1 MPNGVN
7 GNVSR
12 RIDFSKIP
20 SVIQIP
26 NLIEVQR
33 RSYERFLQMNLL
45 PSERQDSGLQAVFN
59 SVFPITDFRGVAQLD
74 FVDYSIGNWEC
85 KCGSLRGLHHLR
97 RTCKQCGYT
106 VVTDPFKAG
115 DVLCQKCG
123 TFNKNEVDFCHKCG
137 DPVTLQLKYDVTEC
151 QERGM
156 TFAAP
161 LKVTIRLTLYDKES
175 ESGPRNI
182 LDIKE
187 QEVYFGEI
195 PLMTENGTF
204 IINGTERV
212 IVSQLHRSPGVFF
225 ESNAAKSYFLGK
237 LIPYRGSWVEFE
249 YDTKNILYVR
259 IDRKRKILG
268 TIFLRALG
276 LKSNPEILKAFYQI
290 ESITLKDRKL
300 YWKLSDGLR
309 GARLSKSIEH
319 PRSHE
324 TIVASGKKISPS
336 VFKELQKAHIIQV
349 EIGPHDL
356 EGAYAADDVVD
367 PSSGEVL
374 AEANNEI
381 TPSVLNSLIDAGI
394 QEISVFFLERDDIG
408 VVIGHTLKRDTI
420 KSREEALI
428 EMYRKLR
435 PGDPPT
441 LDTAT
446 ALFTGMFFDP
456 RKYDFSRV
464 GRLKFNIKLGY
475 YTKLKVRLDDKAA
488 QFEMEDARNLP
499 AANFYMVV
507 DQEKIYV
514 RKREGNVC
522 TEVERGCEGTLATE
536 HSENA
541 PVQLS
546 LDKRTLDPDD
556 FYATIRYLLN
566 LRKNPGGNYEVDDI
580 DHLGNRRVRAVGE
593 LLENQF
599 RLGLVRMERAI
610 KEKMSVYQEMSTA
623 MPHDLINAKPVM
635 AAIREF
641 FGSSQLSQF
650 MDQTNPLSEIT
661 HKRRLSALGPGG
673 LSRERAGFE
682 VRDVHPTHYG
692 RICPIETPEGP
703 NIGLISSLSC
713 YARINEYGFIES
725 PYRKVRGGRITDY
738 ITVTHGGDGPWKVG
752 EHVEQDEVKAL
763 NEELQQKKRKLVEFE
778 PYSFYLSAW
787 EEDRYVV
794 AQANV
799 PIDEKG
805 YIANELINARQAGNF
820 TLVRRENVHYVD
832 VSPKQLVS
840 VAASLIP
847 FLENDDANRALMG
860 SNMQRQSVPL
870 LRAQSPL
877 VGTGMEEVT
886 ARDSGAVVICKRDGI
901 VDSVDSERIIVRVEG
916 NGQSGQLS
924 REVGAD
930 IYQLIKFRRSNQNTC
945 VNQKPVVRK
954 GQRAKAGQVL
964 ADGPCTDHGELALGR
979 NVLVAFMPWRGY
991 NFEDA
996 ILVSEKLVK
1005 EDSYTSIHIEEFE
1018 IEARDTKL
1026 GPEEVT
1032 RDIPNVSE
1040 SLLRDLDESGVIRI
1054 GAYVKPGDVLVG
1066 KVTPKGETQLTPEEK
1081 LLRAIFGE
1089 KAGDV
1094 RDASLNCPPG
1104 IEGIVVDV
1112 KIFSRKG
1119 AEKDARAKSIEEG
1132 EVGRLEKNLNDE
1144 IRILNDERL
1153 NRLCTLLEGE
1163 KLQIDLHDEKTNKR
1177 LLTKGAELTREIL
1190 SRLSGRNLKRMK
1202 IVKKDPTLLEGI
1214 DEIEELTSRQI
1225 DILRKITAE
1234 KEHKLKKGDE
1244 LPPGVIKLVKVYIAM
1259 KRKLSVG
1266 DKMAGRHGNKGVI
1279 ARILPEEDMPY
1290 MPDGKPVE
1298 IVLNPLGVP
1307 SRMNVGQIL
1316 ETHLGWAA
1324 RELGNKVRNL
1334 LATNS
1339 HAEVFRQE
1347 LKGIFRGTPLTEQI
1361 DEIADDDLADYAR
1374 SLQDGVRFAT
1384 PVFDGATEKEI
1395 KAYLEKAGLSTSG
1408 KINLRDGMTGEP
1420 FEQPVTVG
1428 YIYMLKL
1435 SHLVDDKIHARS
1447 IGPYSLIT
1455 QQPLGGK
1462 AQFGG
1467 QRFGEMEVWALEAYG
1482 AACILQ
1488 ELLTAK
1494 SDDVYGRAKIY
1505 EAIVKGEAAIEPG
1518 VPESFNVL
1526 VRELQSLC
1534 LDVELIKKP
1543 KEQRPIPLGSE

>member
-1 MPNGVN
+1 MSSQNDLAPERV
-7 GNVSR
+7 
-12 RIDFSKIP
+12 DFSKIKTSIP
-20 SVIQIP
+20 IP
-26 NLIEVQR
+26 NLIEVQKN
-33 RSYERFLQMNLL
+33 SYEKFLQMDFL
-45 PSERQDSGLQAVFN
+45 PNEREDIGLQTVFT
-59 SVFPITDFRGVAQLD
+59 SVFPISDFRGVSQLE

-85 KCGSLRGLHHLR
+85 KCGNLKGLHHLR
-97 RTCKQCGYT
+97 STCRNPACGAT
-106 VVTDPFKAG
+106 IKTDPFHPG
-115 DVLCQKCG
+115 DILCTHCG
-123 TFNKNEVDFCHKCG
+123 TFNRNIVTFCNKCG
-137 DPVTLQLKYDVTEC
+137 DPVGLQLKYDQAEC
-151 QERGM
+151 EERGM
-156 TFAAP
+156 TYAAP
-161 LKVTIRLTLYDKES
+161 LKVTIRLTVYAKDPDTGQKS
-175 ESGPRNI
+175 VR
-182 LDIKE
+182 DIKE
-187 QEVYFGEI
+187 QEVFFGEI
-195 PLMTENGTF
+195 PLMTNNGTF

-225 ESNAAKSYFLGK
+225 ERVAAQGYFLGK
-237 LIPYRGSWVEFE
+237 IIPYRGSWVEFE
-249 YDTKNILYVR
+249 YDNKNLLYVR
-259 IDRKRKILG
+259 IDRKRKFYG
-268 TIFLRALG
+268 SVFLRALG
-276 LKSNPEILKAFYQI
+276 LETDEQIIRTFYRLTKI
-290 ESITLKDRKL
+290 NIKDAKL
-300 YWKLSDGLR
+300 QWNVDENLVGLKLSHAIATKAGEAVVPQGRKITAGLMR
-309 GARLSKSIEH
+309 E
-319 PRSHE
+319 
-324 TIVASGKKISPS
+324 IVKNKIAS
-336 VFKELQKAHIIQV
+336 V
-349 EIGPHDL
+349 EVAVNDL
-356 EGAYAADDVVD
+356 EGAFIAADVVD
-367 PSSGEVL
+367 MSTGEVM
-374 AEANNEI
+374 
-381 TPSVLNSLIDAGI
+381 IDANQELTPTVLGKLIEAGI
-394 QEISVFFLERDDIG
+394 ESFEVFFPERDEVG
-408 VVIGHTLKRDTI
+408 TVISATLRKDPVKTRKD
-420 KSREEALI
+420 ALI
-428 EMYRKLR
+428 EIYRKLR

-446 ALFTGMFFDP
+446 QLFEGMFFDA

-464 GRLKFNIKLGY
+464 GRMKFSIKIHDAPESP
-475 YTKLKVRLDDKAA
+475 VRTRADGSRYDPRILHP
-488 QFEMEDARNLP
+488 EDFHN
-499 AANFYMVV
+499 
-507 DQEKIYV
+507 
-514 RKREGNVC
+514 
-522 TEVERGCEGTLATE
+522 
-536 HSENA
+536 
-541 PVQLS
+541 
-546 LDKRTLDPDD
+546 
-556 FYATIRYLLN
+556 TIRYLLK
-566 LRKNPGGNYEVDDI
+566 LRKGIGVVDDI

-599 RLGLVRMERAI
+599 RIGLVRMERAI

-623 MPHDLINAKPVM
+623 MPHDLVNAKPVM

-713 YARINEYGFIES
+713 FARINDYGFIES
-725 PYRKVRGGRITDY
+725 PYKRVVDGVVIDEIKILNP
-738 ITVTHGGDGPWKVG
+738 GDTPFKVG
-752 EHVEQDEVKAL
+752 DILRREEIEKA
-763 NEELQQKKRKLVEFE
+763 NAELAPGRKQAEIE
-778 PYSFYLSAW
+778 AHCDYLSAW
-787 EEDRYVV
+787 EEDKYTI

-799 PIDEKG
+799 ELDENG
-805 YIANELINARQAGNF
+805 RIAPDLANARQAGNF
-820 TLVRRENVHYVD
+820 VLKSRDEIEYMD

-860 SNMQRQSVPL
+860 SNMQRQAVPL
-870 LRAQSPL
+870 LRGDAPY
-877 VGTGMEEVT
+877 VGTGMEYVT
-886 ARDSGAVVICKRDGI
+886 ARDSGAVVLCRRSGI
-901 VDSVDSERIIVRVEG
+901 VDSVDSERIIVRVDGTAHEG
-916 NGQSGQLS
+916 QMS

-930 IYQLIKFRRSNQNTC
+930 IYQMTKFKRSNQNTC
-945 VNQKPVVRK
+945 INQKPIVHQ
-954 GQRAKAGQVL
+954 GQRVVKTQVL
-964 ADGPCTDHGELALGR
+964 ADGPCTDMGELALGR

-1005 EDSYTSIHIEEFE
+1005 EDYYTSIHIEEFE

-1026 GPEEVT
+1026 GPEEIT
-1032 RDIPNVSE
+1032 RDIPNIADSF
-1040 SLLRDLDESGVIRI
+1040 LRNLDESGVIRI
-1054 GAYVKPGDVLVG
+1054 GATVKPGDILVG

-1094 RDASLNCPPG
+1094 KDASLYCPPG
-1104 IEGIVVDV
+1104 IEGTVVDC

-1119 AEKDARAKSIEEG
+1119 QDKDERSRRIEESQIA
-1132 EVGRLEKNLNDE
+1132 RLQRNLADE
-1144 IRILNDERL
+1144 IRILTDERAK
-1153 NRLCTLLEGE
+1153 RLSNLLEGKE
-1163 KLQIDLHDEKTNKR
+1163 VQVDLHDEKTNKR
-1177 LLTKGAELTREIL
+1177 LVAKGAILDRETIEKMR
-1190 SRLSGRNLKRMK
+1190 SRDLKR
-1202 IVKKDPTLLEGI
+1202 VRLNNRDPRVNEQI
-1214 DEIEELTSRQI
+1214 DEIEEMTSRQI
-1225 DILRKITAE
+1225 AVLEKITDE
-1234 KEHKLKKGDE
+1234 KIAKLRKGDE

-1290 MPDGKPVE
+1290 LPDGTPVE

-1324 RELGNKVRNL
+1324 KALGV
-1334 LATNS
+1334 
-1339 HAEVFRQE
+1339 Q
-1347 LKGIFRGTPLTEQI
+1347 
-1361 DEIADDDLADYAR
+1361 
-1374 SLQDGVRFAT
+1374 FAT

-1395 KAYLEKAGLSTSG
+1395 KKQLTKAGLPTSG
-1408 KINLRDGMTGEP
+1408 KTQLFDGMTGQP

-1482 AACILQ
+1482 AAYILQ

-1526 VRELQSLC
+1526 IRELQSLC
-1534 LDVELIKKP
+1534 LDVELMKKFREAP
-1543 KEQRPIPLGSE
+1543 EDTALAAD